1 MDGTHRHKHRQQRN
15 KTPWRALNAEINSV
29 KFTLYSK
36 GHDLF
41 TPRFFNCVKTM
52 NCNMKRWANS
62 CRPYP
67 IRSKPVIETQTKC
80 MCYHFFPNL
89 DQERSTWIRS
99 VVPVFLLGYFNCL
112 LVTFQYDLLLYAWVQ
127 PMGYKLVLRRKYTS
141 YTWYIVSTRPPSR
154 TRPLIYSSPHMNIS
168 EVDLVSFGSGSLNN
182 ILTYMRR

>member
-99 VVPVFLLGYFNCL
+99 VVHQYFYWDTSTVCL
-112 LVTFQYDLLLYAWVQ
+112 LHFNMIYCCMLGCSQWGICLYFEGNTQATH
-127 PMGYKLVLRRKYTS
+127 GTL
-141 YTWYIVSTRPPSR
+141 
-154 TRPLIYSSPHMNIS
+154 
-168 EVDLVSFGSGSLNN
+168 
-182 ILTYMRR
+182 